1 MPQQRDTPP
10 NKLRAFTPG
19 VTLFLTRIVKLF
31 LLEAKLQTQ
40 VGGFLADVEQ
50 VGPLPAAEG
59 PAVVCMSP
67 YSSMPDL
74 AQIDSQ
80 REEGMECCLKNCSAM
95 FFSPRRLLFLLL
107 FLLIFLPHSYGCQTS
122 HFTECQNAPFV
133 PGHNLAGEGFDVV
146 RLKTTGASVV
156 DVKNYMVGGNEGNC
170 TMCHNRLMN
179 QSQKLPVSVL
189 DWRIKVHCRRS
200 LSSKIFESSQ
210 SVMKETSKSLGRS
223 WKVGLSLPGIGG
235 FAVGGSHSTS
245 SSFAE
250 SRSRKDKFSFTTHDF
265 QCKYYTFRLHS
276 RPALSKEFE
285 VSLKN
290 LPSTHHHLNTSAFK
304 QFISVYGTHFIRRVQ
319 LGGRVNSIT
328 AIRTCEAAISQLS
341 TRTVSNCLSV
351 EARATIKGIS
361 AGAET
366 KFCRS
371 KGKSLKTGST
381 FSQAFSDRT
390 TEILGGDG
398 DVGDILF
405 APNSAAGYKKWLKSL
420 KAVPGVVSYQIS
432 PLHQLVTDNPVL
444 QTSLRDAIS
453 HYIRTSAK
461 PLRCPA
467 GCKVGSQNRNC
478 ACHCK
483 GHRMVNAECC
493 PSENGVARMNVTVV
507 RASGLWGDYFSKTDG
522 YVKVFYGNEGAVTP
536 VIWNNDFPTWNYLI
550 RFETVNLR
558 FRRSIRFEVWDRDN
572 RWNDDLLGRVLQG
585 SLCEQ
590 YAPSPTYG
598 DVMGYPKE
606 DREDH
611 WGSGRSDHDSTI
623 L

>member
-1 MPQQRDTPP
+1 MFPSPP
-10 NKLRAFTPG
+10 H
-19 VTLFLTRIVKLF
+19 
-31 LLEAKLQTQ
+31 
-40 VGGFLADVEQ
+40 
-50 VGPLPAAEG
+50 
-59 PAVVCMSP
+59 
-67 YSSMPDL
+67 
-74 AQIDSQ
+74 
-80 REEGMECCLKNCSAM
+80 
-95 FFSPRRLLFLLL
+95 LLFLLL
-107 FLLIFLPHSYGCQTS
+107 LPHSHGCQTS

-146 RLKTTGASVV
+146 HLKMTGASVV
-156 DVKNYMVGGNEGNC
+156 DVKTFMVGGNEGNC

-189 DWRIKVHCRRS
+189 DWRIKVNCRRS

-210 SVMKETSKSLGRS
+210 SVMKETSESLGVS
-223 WKVGLSLPGIGG
+223 WKVGLSIPGIGG
-235 FAVGGSHSTS
+235 FAAGGSHSKS

-250 SRSRKDKFSFTTHDF
+250 SRSRKDKFSFTSHDF

-276 RPALSKEFE
+276 RPPLSKEFE

-328 AIRTCEAAISQLS
+328 AIRTCEAAIHQLS

-351 EARATIKGIS
+351 EARANILGAS

-371 KGKSLKTGST
+371 RGKRLSSGST

-390 TEILGGDG
+390 TEVLGGDG

-405 APNSAAGYKKWLKSL
+405 APNGAAGYKKWLSSL

-432 PLHQLVTDNPVL
+432 PLHLLVTENPVL
-444 QTSLRDAIS
+444 QTSLRNAIS
-453 HYIRTSAK
+453 NYIRTSAR

-467 GCKVGSQNRNC
+467 NCKIGSQSQDCVCR
-478 ACHCK
+478 CK
-483 GHRMVNAECC
+483 GHRMVNSECC
-493 PSENGVARMNVTVV
+493 PAETGIARMNVTVV

-522 YVKVFYGNEGAVTP
+522 YVKVFYGNEGGVTP

-558 FRRSIRFEVWDRDN
+558 HRRSIRFEVWDRDN
-572 RWNDDLLGRVLQG
+572 RWNDDLLGKVYVVPTSGVINKRLKLNHGSLYVRISALCAPSLQG

-590 YAPSPTYG
+590 YAASPTYE
-598 DVMGYPKE
+598 DVMENAKE
-606 DREDH
+606 DGVDQ
-611 WGSGRSDHDSTI
+611 WRSERSEYERTI